1 MNHFNAI
8 YFQIKCNRR
17 VLKWQ
22 YLKISILMEFKNLF
36 KNMRTIIWVFYFMN
50 LFYSSVIEGVHI
62 YITNLY
68 RCNYLLF
75 KREIFLCVSL
85 IIWPK
90 AEHVCLHIHMVWS
103 FLCCVKQIAEG
114 LALCLLPAQ
123 NRNKSNFT
131 PFVLFFRYISP
142 LFHML
147 LACRLILIYMQI
159 VVIQDLSRFYI
170 HRIFFLSSIS
180 LN

>member
-1 MNHFNAI
+1 
-8 YFQIKCNRR
+8 
-17 VLKWQ
+17 
-22 YLKISILMEFKNLF
+22 
-36 KNMRTIIWVFYFMN
+36 MN

-68 RCNYLLF
+68 CCNYLLF

-90 AEHVCLHIHMVWS
+90 VEHVCLHIHMVWS

-147 LACRLILIYMQI
+147 LACRFDSNIYANCSNTRSISILYTSHFFS
-159 VVIQDLSRFYI
+159 VK
-170 HRIFFLSSIS
+170 HIFKLDCTSSIECTFNI
-180 LN
+180 L